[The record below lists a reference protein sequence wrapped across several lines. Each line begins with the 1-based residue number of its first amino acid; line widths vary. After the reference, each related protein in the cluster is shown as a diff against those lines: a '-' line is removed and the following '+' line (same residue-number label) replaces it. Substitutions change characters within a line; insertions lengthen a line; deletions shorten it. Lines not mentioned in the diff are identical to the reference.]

1 MTNTDPKPRRHGW
14 LTFASL
20 LFALLS
26 LLTPLNV
33 LFGVLAIVTAATSLV
48 CHFRY
53 AAWIVRNAPK
63 EK

>member
-1 MTNTDPKPRRHGW
+1 MTNTTPEPRRHGW

-33 LFGVLAIVTAATSLV
+33 LFGLLAIVTGVTSLV
-48 CHFRY
+48 CHFRH
-53 AAWIVRNAPK
+53 AAWIVRNPR
-63 EK
+63 